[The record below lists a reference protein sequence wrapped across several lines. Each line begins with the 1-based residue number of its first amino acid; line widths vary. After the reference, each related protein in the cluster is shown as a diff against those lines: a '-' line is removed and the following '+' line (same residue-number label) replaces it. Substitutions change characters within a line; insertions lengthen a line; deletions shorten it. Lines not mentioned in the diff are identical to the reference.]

1 MIPYFFVNYI
11 HVNQI
16 LHWLEASSN
25 LKVNL
30 NKSELISIGEIPRVE
45 ELAFMLGCG
54 VGKLLV
60 TYLGLPFGAR
70 FKILIET
77 TTT

>member
-1 MIPYFFVNYI
+1 M
-11 HVNQI
+11 
-16 LHWLEASSN
+16 
-25 LKVNL
+25 
-30 NKSELISIGEIPRVE
+30 E

-60 TYLGLPFGAR
+60 TYLGLPFEAR
-70 FKILIET
+70 FEILIET